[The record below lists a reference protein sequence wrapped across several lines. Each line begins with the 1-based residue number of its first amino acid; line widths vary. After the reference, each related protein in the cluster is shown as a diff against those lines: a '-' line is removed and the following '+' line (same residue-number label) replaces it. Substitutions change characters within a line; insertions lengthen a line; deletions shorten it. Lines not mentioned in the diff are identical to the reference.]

1 MIDLSNLNIILTGA
15 TGVIGNSILKK
26 LTNLNANIKQNV
38 DQIIKS
44 ELFKFSSSNP
54 PLITLGEKLL

>member
-26 LTNLNANIKQNV
+26 LTNLNANIIACGTNQVKL
-38 DQIIKS
+38 DKIIVC
-44 ELFKFSSSNP
+44 
-54 PLITLGEKLL
+54 